1 MNTRILF
8 LPAIAA
14 SLFTIFSLQNS
25 NNAKVEKFRESSSH
39 KNANGAPT
47 AKTGAP
53 GENNCTQCHAGTV
66 LAGANQNI
74 LKVFDGAT
82 EVFSYVPGTTYK
94 VSLALATGNVREGFG
109 ATVLENSGNTAAGS
123 FPGTGLVGTQTSSAS
138 GRFYSTQTS
147 SSNTEGNVAWEWD
160 WVAPATDEG
169 AVTFYVASNKAN
181 GSGTG
186 GDQIYVSQHVFNS
199 SLSVAENEINS
210 IQFQTGFNSKDN
222 ELMLN
227 YVSLAKEKAFV
238 NIVDLSGKIVF
249 TKHLGDSNIGV
260 NKEIIQ
266 LNDNFKRGT
275 YIVHFFL
282 GNTPA
287 TSKIVM

>member
-1 MNTRILF
+1 MKTRILF
-8 LPAIAA
+8 LPAFVVSAFAFI
-14 SLFTIFSLQNS
+14 SLQNS
-25 NNAKVEKFRESSSH
+25 NNAKFEKFRESSSH
-39 KNANGAPT
+39 KNSNGAPT

-53 GENNCTQCHAGTV
+53 GENNCTQCHSGTV
-66 LAGANQNI
+66 LAGDNQNI
-74 LKVFDGAT
+74 LKVMDGGA
-82 EVFSYVPGTTYK
+82 EVFSYVPGNTYK

-123 FPGTGLVGTQTSSAS
+123 FPGTGLVGTQTSSAG

-160 WVAPATDEG
+160 WIAPATDEG

-199 SLSVAENEINS
+199 SLSVADNAINN
-210 IQFQTGFNSKDN
+210 IQFQTGFNPENN

-227 YVSLAKEKAFV
+227 YVSLTKEKVYV
-238 NIVDLSGKIVF
+238 NIVDLSGKSVF
-249 TKHLGDSNIGV
+249 TQHLGDSNIGE
-260 NKEIIQ
+260 NKQIVE
-266 LNDNFKRGT
+266 LNENFKSGT

-282 GNTPA
+282 GNKSA
-287 TSKIVM
+287 SSKIVM